1 MKTIEAR
8 IDERVTDLF
17 DSLHALVGE
26 LALEALARRTR
37 QAPKGPRKRRPP
49 AQPRREPE
57 EVAELAERLYSEIC
71 AQPGETMTTLAQ
83 RLAAPVKALA
93 LPASKLAK
101 SGRIKKAGQRQFT
114 RYFPVGQ
121 DAKPKSRS
129 RRKVR

>member
-1 MKTIEAR
+1 LRFRCLFGAR
-8 IDERVTDLF
+8 QRW
-17 DSLHALVGE
+17 
-26 LALEALARRTR
+26 AR
-37 QAPKGPRKRRPP
+37 
-49 AQPRREPE
+49 
-57 EVAELAERLYSEIC
+57 YCEIC
-71 AQPGETMTTLAQ
+71 FQIGPQ